1 MIKMYVSCVILT
13 LHTVFLSLFYNIE
26 EKADHNATR
35 VKYMG
40 NIGLPRGNHMARFK
54 EAEGR
59 LLDKT
64 VCMNCYATNPK
75 NATKCRKC
83 GYSNLR
89 PKAKESRK
97 Q

>member
-1 MIKMYVSCVILT
+1 MFRFRSENGES
-13 LHTVFLSLFYNIE
+13 VFADVGKPFLYYFYN
-26 EKADHNATR
+26 R
-35 VKYMG
+35 YR
-40 NIGLPRGNHMARFK
+40 RGFQMARFK
-54 EAEGR
+54 EAEHR

-75 NATKCRKC
+75 KADRCRKC

>member
-1 MIKMYVSCVILT
+1 
-13 LHTVFLSLFYNIE
+13 
-26 EKADHNATR
+26 
-35 VKYMG
+35 
-40 NIGLPRGNHMARFK
+40 MARFK
-54 EAEGR
+54 EAESR

-64 VCMNCYATNPK
+64 VRMNCYATNPK
-75 NATKCRKC
+75 GATKCRKC